1 MRILLFQKMK
11 KETAPVL
18 ELLKNIREVH
28 FNNRKD
34 MFGTA
39 FYYPMLDIKDK
50 DWIKYFL

>member
-28 FNNRKD
+28 FNNRKKGSVRKKTCLEQL
-34 MFGTA
+34 FITQC
-39 FYYPMLDIKDK
+39 
-50 DWIKYFL
+50 

>member
-28 FNNRKD
+28 FNNRKRHV
-34 MFGTA
+34 
-39 FYYPMLDIKDK
+39 
-50 DWIKYFL
+50 WNSFLLPNVRHQR